1 MTGAVLSMLSGAMI
15 AAGIVLGVY
24 GLQRRPAPPPRPRRP
39 APRWVARLVRMPRW
53 QRWSLLAAALA
64 GVVVTVFGV
73 PLVVGLLLPLA
84 VLGLPALL
92 VTSDGGK
99 RIARLDAISEWTR
112 NLASVITA
120 GQSLEQALTA
130 SLRATPAAI
139 RPQVSDLVA
148 RLRARWSTE
157 DALLRFAD
165 DLDDATGDL
174 VVSALIIGSRHRGEG
189 LSRVL
194 TGLAESVAE
203 EVRSRRDIEAD
214 RDKAR
219 GSARLITLLAVGG
232 MGLLAFSGD
241 FLAPY
246 TTPVG
251 QLVLD
256 GLAALFICGLSWL
269 KQMVADDP
277 PARFLPVREV
287 PR

>member
-1 MTGAVLSMLSGAMI
+1 MTGAVLSMLAGAMI
-15 AAGIVLGVY
+15 TGGLLLGVY
-24 GLQRRPAPPPRPRRP
+24 GLQRRPVPPPRPRRP
-39 APRWVARLVRMPRW
+39 APAWISRWARMPRW
-53 QRWSLLAAALA
+53 QRRALLAAVLA
-64 GVVVTVFGV
+64 GLVAIAFGAPV
-73 PLVVGLLLPLA
+73 MVAVLLPLA
-84 VLGLPALL
+84 VLGLPVLL
-92 VTSDGGK
+92 VTSDGGR

-130 SLRATPAAI
+130 SLRATPAPI
-139 RPQVSDLVA
+139 RPQVTNLVA

-157 DALLRFAD
+157 DALLKFAD

-194 TGLAESVAE
+194 TGLSDSVAE

-232 MGLLAFSGD
+232 MALLAFSGD
-241 FLAPY
+241 LLAPY
-246 TTPVG
+246 TTPIG
-251 QLVLD
+251 QLVLA
-256 GLAALFICGLSWL
+256 GLAAMFIAGLAWL
-269 KQMVADDP
+269 RRMVADDP
-277 PARFLPVREV
+277 PARFLPAREV

>member
-1 MTGAVLSMLSGAMI
+1 MSGAVLAMLAGATI
-15 AAGIVLGVY
+15 TGGLLLGGW
-24 GLQRRPAPPPRPRRP
+24 GLQRRPVPPPRPRRP
-39 APRWVARLVRMPRW
+39 RPGWINWLGRMPRW
-53 QRWSLLAAALA
+53 QRWSLVAGILIGLVAIALGA
-64 GVVVTVFGV
+64 PVVVGV
-73 PLVVGLLLPLA
+73 LLPLA
-84 VLGLPALL
+84 VLGLPVLL
-92 VTSDGGK
+92 VTSDGGR

-130 SLRATPAAI
+130 SVRATPAPI
-139 RPQVSDLVA
+139 RPQVTNLVT

-157 DALLRFAD
+157 AALLTFAD
-165 DLDDATGDL
+165 ELGDATGDL

-194 TGLAESVAE
+194 TGLSDSVAE

-232 MGLLAFSGD
+232 MALLAFSGD

-246 TTPVG
+246 TTPIG
-251 QLVLD
+251 QLVLA
-256 GLAALFICGLSWL
+256 GLAAVFISGLGWL
-269 KQMVADDP
+269 KRMVADDP

>member
-15 AAGIVLGVY
+15 AAGLVLGVY
-24 GLQRRPAPPPRPRRP
+24 GLKRRPVPPPRPRRP
-39 APRWVARLVRMPRW
+39 APAWVGWLVRMPAW
-53 QRWSLLAAALA
+53 QRWSLLAAALL
-64 GVVVTVFGV
+64 GLVLTVFGV
-73 PLVVGLLLPLA
+73 PLVVGLLLPLG
-84 VLGLPALL
+84 VVGLPALL
-92 VTSDGGK
+92 VTSDGGR

-130 SLRATPAAI
+130 SLRAAPAPI
-139 RPQVSDLVA
+139 QPQVSNLVA

-157 DALLRFAD
+157 DALLKFAD
-165 DLDDATGDL
+165 ELDDATGDL

-194 TGLAESVAE
+194 TGLSDSVAE

-232 MGLLAFSGD
+232 MALLAFTGD
-241 FLAPY
+241 MLAPY
-246 TTPVG
+246 TTPAG
-251 QLVLD
+251 QVVLA
-256 GLAALFICGLSWL
+256 GLAALFVAGLAWL
-269 KQMVADDP
+269 RRMVADDP
-277 PARFLPVREV
+277 PARFLPAREV

>member
-1 MTGAVLSMLSGAMI
+1 MIGAVLSMLAGAMI
-15 AAGIVLGVY
+15 TGGLLLGAY
-24 GLQRRPAPPPRPRRP
+24 GLQRRPVPPPRPHRP
-39 APRWVARLVRMPRW
+39 TPAWISRWARMPRW
-53 QRWSLLAAALA
+53 QRRALLAAVLA
-64 GVVVTVFGV
+64 GLVAIAFGAPV
-73 PLVVGLLLPLA
+73 MVAVLLPLA
-84 VLGLPALL
+84 VLGLPVLL
-92 VTSDGGK
+92 VTSDGGR

-130 SLRATPAAI
+130 SLRATPAPI
-139 RPQVSDLVA
+139 RPQVTNLVA

-157 DALLRFAD
+157 DALLKFAD

-194 TGLAESVAE
+194 TGLSDSVAE

-232 MGLLAFSGD
+232 MALLAFSGD
-241 FLAPY
+241 LLAPY
-246 TTPVG
+246 TTPIG
-251 QLVLD
+251 QLVLA
-256 GLAALFICGLSWL
+256 GLATMFIAGLAWL
-269 KQMVADDP
+269 RRMVADDP
-277 PARFLPVREV
+277 PPRFLPAREV

>member
-1 MTGAVLSMLSGAMI
+1 MTGAVLSMLAGAMI
-15 AAGIVLGVY
+15 TGGVLL
-24 GLQRRPAPPPRPRRP
+24 GLWGLRRRPVPPARPRRP
-39 APRWVARLVRMPRW
+39 RPRWITWAARVPRW
-53 QRWSLLAAALA
+53 QRWSLLAAAVA
-64 GVVVTVFGV
+64 GLVATVFGA
-73 PLVVGLLLPLA
+73 PLVVAVLLPLA
-84 VLGLPALL
+84 VLGLPGLL
-92 VTSDGGK
+92 VTSDGGR

-130 SLRATPAAI
+130 SVRSTPEPV
-139 RPQVSDLVA
+139 RPQVTNLVA
-148 RLRARWSTE
+148 RLRARWPTE
-157 DALLRFAD
+157 AALLRFAD
-165 DLDDATGDL
+165 ELDDATGDL

-194 TGLAESVAE
+194 TGLSDSVAE

-232 MGLLAFSGD
+232 MALLAFTGD

-251 QLVLD
+251 QLVLA
-256 GLAALFICGLSWL
+256 GLAAMFVTGLAWL
-269 KQMVADDP
+269 RRMVADDP